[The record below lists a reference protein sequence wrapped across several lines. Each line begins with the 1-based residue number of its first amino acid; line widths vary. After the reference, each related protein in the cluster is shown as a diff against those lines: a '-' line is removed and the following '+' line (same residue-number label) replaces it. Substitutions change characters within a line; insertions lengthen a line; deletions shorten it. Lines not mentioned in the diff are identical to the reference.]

1 MNFKDYLK
9 EKGISLLKLS
19 KDTGIPYSTLVSG
32 IEKPESM
39 RVENLYKISQYLD
52 KTLDEVFKILNKK
65 EEKTLADILKEQ
77 KNMKLKGNIYHYTQ
91 IKFAY
96 NTNRIEGS
104 RLSED
109 ETRFIFETNTLISKD
124 ETQNVDDII
133 ETANHFYL
141 FDYMLDKVE
150 TILSQDLIKEYHKIL
165 KSGTE
170 DSRKGW
176 FKVGEYKSLPNEVGG
191 KETTKPKDVEK
202 EIKKLL
208 LWYSSLETVTFKDIV
223 EFHYR
228 FEKIHPFQDG
238 NGRVG
243 RALMFKEC
251 LKNNI
256 VPFIIEDSFKAFYY
270 RGLSNYEEEKGFLEE
285 TCLAM
290 QDNYK
295 EVIKKF
301 LD

>member
-19 KDTGIPYSTLVSG
+19 KDTGIAYSTLVNG

-39 RVENLYKISQYLD
+39 RVENLYKISRYLD
-52 KTLDEVFKILNKK
+52 KTLDEVFKILNENK
-65 EEKTLADILKEQ
+65 EKTLADILKEQ
-77 KNMKLKGNIYHYTQ
+77 KSMKLKGNIYHYTQ

-109 ETRFIFETNTLISKD
+109 ETRFIFETNTLISKN

-133 ETANHFYL
+133 EMANHFYL
-141 FDYMLDKVE
+141 FDVMLDKVD
-150 TILSQDLIKEYHKIL
+150 TVLNQDLIKEFHKIL
-165 KSGTE
+165 KSGTN
-170 DSRKGW
+170 DSRKDW
-176 FKVGEYKSLPNEVGG
+176 FNVGEYKALANEVAG
-191 KETTKPKDVEK
+191 KETTKPEYVEK

-208 LWYSSLETVTFKDIV
+208 LWYNSLDTITFKDIV

-251 LKNNI
+251 LRNNV
-256 VPFIIEDSFKAFYY
+256 VPFIIEDSFKVFYY
-270 RGLSNYEEEKGFLEE
+270 RGLLNFEHEKGFLEE
-285 TCLAM
+285 TCLSM

-295 EVIKKF
+295 SRV
-301 LD
+301 

>member
-52 KTLDEVFKILNKK
+52 KTLDEVFKILNRK

-104 RLSED
+104 RLSEE
-109 ETRFIFETNTLISKD
+109 ETRIIFETNTL
-124 ETQNVDDII
+124 
-133 ETANHFYL
+133 
-141 FDYMLDKVE
+141 
-150 TILSQDLIKEYHKIL
+150 
-165 KSGTE
+165 
-170 DSRKGW
+170 
-176 FKVGEYKSLPNEVGG
+176 
-191 KETTKPKDVEK
+191 
-202 EIKKLL
+202 
-208 LWYSSLETVTFKDIV
+208 ETVTFKEIV

-238 NGRVG
+238 NGRV
-243 RALMFKEC
+243 
-251 LKNNI
+251 
-256 VPFIIEDSFKAFYY
+256 V
-270 RGLSNYEEEKGFLEE
+270 
-285 TCLAM
+285 
-290 QDNYK
+290 
-295 EVIKKF
+295 
-301 LD
+301 